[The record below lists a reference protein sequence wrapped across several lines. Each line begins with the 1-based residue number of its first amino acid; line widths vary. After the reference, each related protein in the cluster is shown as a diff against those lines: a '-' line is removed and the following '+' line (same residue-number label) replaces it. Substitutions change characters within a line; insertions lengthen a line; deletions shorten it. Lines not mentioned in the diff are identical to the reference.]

1 MPLTRWLHNA
11 VLLAGGAPEELV
23 FRKALER
30 CSTDGA
36 APATSPLG
44 GPADAPTLDV
54 AALPVG
60 DTGLE
65 IVIEED
71 DTLDVGSCTGA
82 APPPGLWPSCWSA
95 TSAASPRC
103 WPATGPT

>member
-1 MPLTRWLHNA
+1 M
-11 VLLAGGAPEELV
+11 

-36 APATSPLG
+36 APMTSQLG

-71 DTLDVGSCTGA
+71 DTLDVEFLHQG
-82 APPPGLWPSCWSA
+82 
-95 TSAASPRC
+95 SAASRSVAKLLVHRHFNGVPSMLA
-103 WPATGPT
+103 ATGPTWARAPGGCWPRGC